1 MSFLEL
7 FLLAFG
13 LSMDAFAVSLTNGM
27 YSQKLK
33 YSQVI
38 SVGMCFGGFQGMMP
52 TIGYFLGMAFASFI
66 TSADHYIALILLGY
80 IGGSMIVDSR
90 SGHQEASSA
99 SLTASLLLVQGIATS
114 IDALAVGVSLAALP
128 NVNILSAAS
137 LIALVTFFFSV
148 LGVRC
153 GRLCGEKLGSHATLI
168 GGVILVGIGVKIF
181 VEHMFFA

>member
-1 MSFLEL
+1 MSYLEL

-13 LSMDAFAVSLTNGM
+13 LSMDAFAVSITNGL

-33 YSQVI
+33 RSQII
-38 SVGMCFGGFQGMMP
+38 SIGLCFGGFQGMMP
-52 TIGYFLGMAFASFI
+52 TIGYFLGMAFAAFI

-90 SGHQEASSA
+90 GGRQEISPAV
-99 SLTASLLLVQGIATS
+99 LTAPLLLVQGIATS

-128 NVNILSAAS
+128 AVNILTAAS
-137 LIALVTFFFSV
+137 LIALVTFFCSV
-148 LGVRC
+148 IGVRC
-153 GRLCGEKLGSHATLI
+153 GRKFGEKLGSHATLM